1 MTRVRPILTIGHSR
15 HSWDRFAALLAAA
28 GVEAVTDIRSMPRS
42 RFSPHFNKTELAAG
56 LAGQGVAYMFL
67 GTALGGRP
75 QDPDVYTDGV
85 ADYEKMAASS
95 GFRLGL
101 ARLKEEA
108 ARRRL
113 AVMCS
118 EADPLECHRFLLVGR
133 ALAEAGL
140 DVAHILRTGEIIAH
154 AQAEERLLDR
164 EHLAEEGLLSR
175 PRAER
180 LSQAYKSRSRK
191 FAYAQGQ

>member
-1 MTRVRPILTIGHSR
+1 MPARPILTIGHSR
-15 HSWDRFAALLAAA
+15 HSWERFAALLAA
-28 GVEAVTDIRSMPRS
+28 GSVEAVADIRSVPRS
-42 RFSPHFNKTELAAG
+42 RFSPHFNKTELAAR
-56 LAGQGVAYMFL
+56 LAGQGRGYIFL

-75 QDPDVYTDGV
+75 QDPDAYTDGV
-85 ADYEKMAASS
+85 ADYKKMAASP

-101 ARLKEEA
+101 AGLTEEA

-140 DVAHILRTGEIIAH
+140 DVAHILRTGDIVSHE
-154 AQAEERLLDR
+154 QAENRLLDL
-164 EHLAEEGLLSR
+164 EHLADEDLLSR
-175 PRAER
+175 SRDER
-180 LSQAYKSRSRK
+180 LRQAYQSRSRK
-191 FAYAQGQ
+191 FAYAQA